1 MSHVLSSEQMKYPLV
16 PPLAVCIIGILA
28 GCYWDGVRITWAAIA
43 LPAGIAAAL
52 CCGLVV
58 RGAWRASLLLGS
70 LFLAVV
76 YSVAL
81 RLEPLFP
88 PGHVAH
94 LADGA
99 PVLLEGILYKD
110 PRWGDGYTQ
119 LFFRC
124 RMVRAPGPPRQV
136 RGDVELYVSER
147 VEQVRAGDRIA
158 VEARLKVPRHY
169 GNPGEPDLV
178 RRCFLSGIYV
188 RGTVSD
194 SFHMVMLGHQGRG
207 CIFEFAARAK
217 AHLMTFFQK
226 VSDPSARGLL
236 RGLIL
241 GDRSSI
247 PPEVVESFR
256 ATGLSHLLAI
266 SGLHVGLV
274 GVFVYGL
281 MRVFLRRSTWVLLH
295 WPVRKL
301 AALASIPFLMFY
313 VFVAGAPVTAVRAL
327 LMGCVAIGALLINR
341 VSVGLNA
348 VACAALAILLVEP
361 GALFSPSF
369 QLSCAA
375 VVSILVLSPRLVAL
389 LRDRYPSVSGTQR
402 PALRVKLV
410 SVAWGLFSVS
420 LAAAIGTWPL
430 IVTYFHQVSLVGVW
444 ANIVVVPLVGWV
456 AIPCAL
462 AASVVSMLS
471 PQVAAIPLHCAAWAL
486 KGSVLIAR
494 VLAEI
499 PHAWVRVGSPKA
511 AEIVVA
517 YLVPL
522 LWIWNGPKP
531 WRRWCIGACFAFL
544 CTSWAWAWLGPLF
557 SKDLVVTFLS
567 VGQGQSILMEFPG
580 GRRMLLDGGM
590 AREGSY
596 DAGERIIAPCL
607 WKKRIG
613 RIDYLVVTHGESD
626 HYGGLRYIAEHFKV
640 DEVWVTP
647 LKGDEGEGYLCF
659 LALCCQKGIARKVL
673 HRGLGPVRVGPIVMD
688 VLNPAAPEQWD
699 ASDLKIGNDRSLVLK
714 VVYGE
719 STFLF
724 TGDISGRV
732 EQTLVHSYGDM
743 ISSSVLS
750 VPHHGSDS
758 SSTEPFL
765 LTVRPSVAVASVG
778 RANRF
783 GFPKQDVADRY
794 ERLGIPLYR
803 TDRDGAVCIRSDGRA
818 TIMRVSLGSRKGKG
832 FPIAN

>member
-1 MSHVLSSEQMKYPLV
+1 MKYPLV
-16 PPLAVCIIGILA
+16 PPLAVCVLGILA
-28 GCYWDGVRITWAAIA
+28 GCYWGGGRDTWAFIA

-52 CCGLVV
+52 CCGLAV
-58 RGAWRASLLLGS
+58 RGGLRAGLLLAS

-76 YSVAL
+76 YSVTS

-88 PGHVAH
+88 AGHIAH
-94 LADGA
+94 FADGA
-99 PVLLEGILYKD
+99 PVLLEGTLYKD

-124 RMVRAPGPPRQV
+124 RMVRGPGPPRQV
-136 RGDVELYVSER
+136 RGDAELYVAER

-158 VEARLKVPRHY
+158 VEARLKTPRHY

-178 RRCFLSGIYV
+178 RRCFLRGIYV

-194 SFHMVMLGHQGRG
+194 SFHLVVLGHERTGR
-207 CIFEFAARAK
+207 ILETAARVR

-236 RGLIL
+236 CGLIL

-247 PPEVVESFR
+247 PHEVVESFR

-281 MRVFLRRSTWVLLH
+281 MRVLLRRSTWVLLH

-301 AALASIPFLMFY
+301 AAVASLPFLVFY
-313 VFVAGAPVTAVRAL
+313 VLVAGAPVTAVRAL
-327 LMGCVAIGALLINR
+327 LMGCVAIGALLIDR
-341 VSVGLNA
+341 VNVGLNA
-348 VACAALAILLVEP
+348 VVCAALAILLVEP

-375 VVSILVLSPRLVAL
+375 VVSILVVSPRLVAL
-389 LRDRYPSVSGTQR
+389 LRDRYSAAPGSPR
-402 PALRVKLV
+402 PTLRVKLV
-410 SVAWGLFSVS
+410 TAAWGLFSVS
-420 LAAAIGTWPL
+420 LAAAVGTWPL
-430 IVTYFHQVSLVGVW
+430 IATYFHQVSLVSVW
-444 ANIVVVPLVGWV
+444 ANLVVVPLVGWV

-471 PQVAAIPLHCAAWAL
+471 PLVAAVPLHCAAWAL
-486 KGSVLIAR
+486 EGAARIAK
-494 VLAEI
+494 VLAEV
-499 PHAWVRVGSPKA
+499 PHAWVRVGSPTP
-511 AEIVVA
+511 AEIVVS

-522 LWIWNGPKP
+522 LWVWDGPRR
-531 WRRWCIGACFAFL
+531 WRRWCIGACLAFL
-544 CTSWAWAWLGPLF
+544 CASWTWAWLGPSF

-567 VGQGQSILMEFPG
+567 VGQGQSILMELPG

-626 HYGGLRYIAEHFKV
+626 HYGGLGYIAEHFEV

-647 LKGDEGEGYLCF
+647 LGGDEGEGYSCF
-659 LALCCQKGIARKVL
+659 LALCSRKGIARKTL
-673 HRGLGPVRVGPIVMD
+673 HRGLGPLRVGPVVMD
-688 VLNPAAPEQWD
+688 VLNPAVPEEWGT
-699 ASDLKIGNDRSLVLK
+699 SDLRTQNDRSLVLK

-732 EQTLVHSYGDM
+732 EQMLVRSYGDM
-743 ISSSVLS
+743 ISSAVLS

-765 LTVRPSVAVASVG
+765 RTVHPSVAVASVG
-778 RANRF
+778 SANRF
-783 GFPKQDVADRY
+783 GFPKQGVADRY

-803 TDRDGAVCIRSDGRA
+803 TDLDGAVCIKSDGRA
-818 TIMRVSLGSRKGKG
+818 TVMRVSLGSRKGKR
-832 FPIAN
+832 FRIAN